1 MVASSVD
8 GLDRSWLVYFFLFRR
23 LWMAGWLVYC
33 GWLAYWLAGYLLFP
47 SCFPLS
53 ILPFV
58 CLNISVYACLF
69 LSCWV
74 TNYTFLIFTYAS
86 VSPSV
91 QPANVHMSSRLCNC
105 LLECLISHHKPIYH
119 LPYLAAFSS
128 QPYVSLWPCLPVCLY
143 VAVSGRR
150 KVCQTG

>member
-1 MVASSVD
+1 MA
-8 GLDRSWLVYFFLFRR
+8 GLLWLVGLLACWLLTFPFLLSSIHPSFR
-23 LWMAGWLVYC
+23 LSE
-33 GWLAYWLAGYLLFP
+33 YLCL
-47 SCFPLS
+47 CLS
-53 ILPFV
+53 I
-58 CLNISVYACLF
+58 SVL
-69 LSCWV
+69 LGDE
-74 TNYTFLIFTYAS
+74 LHLTYAS
-86 VSPSV
+86 ISPSV